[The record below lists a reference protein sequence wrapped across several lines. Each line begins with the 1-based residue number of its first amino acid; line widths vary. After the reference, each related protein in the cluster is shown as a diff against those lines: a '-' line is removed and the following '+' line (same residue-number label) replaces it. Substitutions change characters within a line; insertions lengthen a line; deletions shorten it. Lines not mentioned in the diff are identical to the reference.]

1 MSYAVSWSGGKDS
14 MLALDRA
21 VRRGLDVRWLFNL
34 YDAASERV
42 RFHAVRRELI
52 ARQAERLGLEL
63 VQLSTRPATFEA
75 RFLDGLGRL
84 VGLGATGVIFGNIHL
99 ADVRAWYEE
108 RTTARGLEH
117 EEPLWGEDGPALLA
131 ELLERGY
138 RTRLVSVDLTRG
150 RPQWLGCE
158 LTVALAEEL
167 ACRPEVDPCGEHGEY
182 HTFVFDGPLFQ
193 APLELSPGNVR
204 QEGDHAVLDLDERSG
219 ASGMTW
225 GAPASGPG
233 PGCGTTATGQP

>member
-63 VQLSTRPATFEA
+63 VQLATRPDTFEA
-75 RFLDGLGRL
+75 RFVEGLARL
-84 VGLGATGVIFGNIHL
+84 ASLGATGVIYGNIHL
-99 ADVRAWYEE
+99 DDVRAWYEE
-108 RTTARGLEH
+108 RTAGRGLDH
-117 EEPLWGEDGPALLA
+117 LEPLWGGHGADLLA

-167 ACRPEVDPCGEHGEY
+167 TARPGVDPSGEHGEY
-182 HTFVFDGPLFQ
+182 HTFVFDGPLFH
-193 APLELSPGNVR
+193 APLDVR
-204 QEGDHAVLDLDERSG
+204 AGEVREEGDHAVLDLEEQPDAVSLPEPP
-219 ASGMTW
+219 
-225 GAPASGPG
+225 APAE
-233 PGCGTTATGQP
+233 